1 MDRLVELLDDAER
14 ADVAATAQD
23 ALARGLARIAVDAA
37 EERDRDTVVLSGGV
51 AYNDAIATRVRE
63 TVVDAGLRFSGNE
76 RVPPGDGGIAYG
88 QVAVA
93 AARVAGRDAD

>member
-1 MDRLVELLDDAER
+1 
-14 ADVAATAQD
+14 
-23 ALARGLARIAVDAA
+23 
-37 EERDRDTVVLSGGV
+37 V

-63 TVVDAGLRFSGNE
+63 TVVDAGLKFSGNE
-76 RVPPGDGGIAYG
+76 RVPSGDGGIAYG